1 MAFPFREKKKEVR
14 RVYIPVDL
22 VQKYSSQGMNEEQ
35 IVAQLKTQGFDEAR
49 IIRALQ
55 IALREE
61 VRRAPESTAE
71 VSGPVPMGEKQP
83 FGYPP
88 ERIVSPTEPA
98 PVRYAE
104 APETRMTFERQEP
117 EQFQVPE
124 LGEITVEEIV
134 EGVVAEKWEAFED
147 RLGNFEKKDIQ
158 LQGQI
163 DDIRKKIEEVDKAIK
178 DREQTLVSKLGEF
191 GESMDTIQGRIGSI
205 EKVFKDF
212 LPELTEN
219 IKVMSEIVEKHKK

>member
-1 MAFPFREKKKEVR
+1 MVFPFKEQKREVKR
-14 RVYIPVDL
+14 IYIPVDL
-22 VQKYSSQGMNEEQ
+22 VQKYSSQGMSEQQ
-35 IVAQLKTQGFDEAR
+35 IVSRLMNEGFDEAR
-49 IIRALQ
+49 INRALQ
-55 IALREE
+55 IALRET
-61 VRRAPESTAE
+61 VRAPPPREE
-71 VSGPVPMGEKQP
+71 VAGPVPMGERQP

-88 ERIVSPTEPA
+88 ERVVPPTEA
-98 PVRYAE
+98 ALVRYEE
-104 APETRMTFERQEP
+104 APQTRMTFEKQEP

-134 EGVVAEKWEAFED
+134 EGVVSEKWEEFED

-158 LQGQI
+158 IQGQI
-163 DDIRKKIEEVDKAIK
+163 DDLRKKIDEINKSMR
-178 DREQTLVSKLGEF
+178 DREQTLLSKLGEV

>member
-1 MAFPFREKKKEVR
+1 MGFPFRGEKEVR

-22 VQKYSSQGMNEEQ
+22 VQKFSSQGLSEQQ
-35 IVAQLKTQGFDEAR
+35 IVSKLKSAGFDDVR
-49 IIRALQ
+49 INRALQ

-61 VRRAPESTAE
+61 VKRSPPTET
-71 VSGPVPMGEKQP
+71 VSGPTPMGEGQ

-88 ERIVSPTEPA
+88 ERVVRSQEPE

-104 APETRMTFERQEP
+104 PPETRMTFERQEP
-117 EQFQVPE
+117 ERFEVSNVR
-124 LGEITVEEIV
+124 EITVEEIV
-134 EGVVAEKWEAFED
+134 EGIVAEKWEEFED

-158 LQGQI
+158 IQGQI
-163 DDIRKKIEEVDKAIK
+163 DDLRKKMDEIDKSIK

-191 GESMDTIQGRIGSI
+191 GGSMDTIEGRIGSI

-212 LPELTEN
+212 LPQLTEN
-219 IKVMSEIVEKHKK
+219 IKAMSNIVEKHTK

>member
-1 MAFPFREKKKEVR
+1 MAFFKSEKQVR
-14 RVYIPVDL
+14 RVYVPVDL
-22 VQKYSSQGMNEEQ
+22 VQRFASQGMNEQQ
-35 IVAQLKTQGFDEAR
+35 IVAQLKSQGFDDSR
-49 IIRALQ
+49 ISRALQ

-61 VRRAPESTAE
+61 VRRAPPAE
-71 VSGPVPMGEKQP
+71 ISGPVPMGEKQP

-88 ERIVSPTEPA
+88 ERIIEPTEPS

-117 EQFQVPE
+117 EPYQVPE

-134 EGVVAEKWEAFED
+134 EGIVSEKWEEFED

-163 DDIRKKIEEVDKAIK
+163 DDVRRKTDEIDKSIK

-205 EKVFKDF
+205 EKVFKEF

-219 IKVMSEIVEKHKK
+219 IKIMSNIVEKHKK

>member
-1 MAFPFREKKKEVR
+1 MVFPFRGEKKEVK

-22 VQKYSSQGMNEEQ
+22 VQRYASQGMSEQ
-35 IVAQLKTQGFDEAR
+35 QIITKLKEQGLDEAR
-49 IIRALQ
+49 INRALQ

-61 VRRAPESTAE
+61 VRRSPPQEA
-71 VSGPVPMGEKQP
+71 VSGPVAMGERQP
-83 FGYPP
+83 FGNPP
-88 ERIVSPTEPA
+88 ERLVAPTEPA

-104 APETRMTFERQEP
+104 PPQTRMTFERQEP
-117 EQFQVPE
+117 EPYESPE

-134 EGVVAEKWEAFED
+134 EGIVAEKWEEFED

-158 LQGQI
+158 IQGQM
-163 DDIRKKIEEVDKAIK
+163 DDLRKKIDEVDKKIRE
-178 DREQTLVSKLGEF
+178 REQTLLSKLGEF

-212 LPELTEN
+212 IPQLSDN
-219 IKVMSEIVEKHKK
+219 IKAMSEIVEKHKK